1 MLQQER
7 LWLVEDSELRQE
19 LAEITVSPTAVDPG
33 YTVETHGPDD
43 RIDAAVMAVTEAGSG
58 GLNIRWLD

>member
-1 MLQQER
+1 
-7 LWLVEDSELRQE
+7 VEDSELRQE

>member
-43 RIDAAVMAVTEAGSG
+43 RVLSG
-58 GLNIRWLD
+58 LRSQASSIV